1 MKYSQDIIDLLKEKF
16 SFLGD
21 DPQEYIRNMS
31 LQELELF
38 RTEVEDLR
46 HEYALL
52 EVGHKVLM
60 NGLYG
65 ACANAFFYFFNPN
78 LAADITG
85 ECREL
90 TKTMWKDLEHFFH
103 ETIWERK
110 DLWKEFDFELD
121 ESKHDWYRTTPV
133 SVYSDTDS
141 IKENSLLVVRYRNQ
155 ILKVSI
161 KDLFN
166 YNYKFTGVFNY
177 DCNDP
182 SKEITPGFADIE
194 VLNYTEEKG
203 VHFVPIK
210 YIMKHKVSKEQFKIK
225 TKSGREIIVT
235 GDHSCIVFKNG
246 KQIEIKAKDINKDT
260 DKILTVIHEN
270 KYIIEDIKSI
280 EQLENFDNE
289 EVYDI
294 EVDDDSHTF
303 IANDILVHN
312 SVYTTYG
319 NFFKCMTPKYQEK
332 YKDDRVK
339 VDWILNFNKKF
350 LDKQN
355 NQWCEELYNPRHG
368 QNVHEFELE
377 TVVRTQICVKKK
389 KYLKG
394 YAFVKGKYYDIPKV
408 SGTGIELVK
417 STTPKLSREILT
429 DLMNSLMFEYNEDK
443 KSEYIM
449 YFNHKL
455 AEYRK
460 QFYKAPVEDISQSVG
475 VGDYKKYIIDD
486 TNDLILGKQCPVSV
500 QAVARFN
507 YLAHKNGQ
515 DNLKFYSGKIKY
527 YNIMVGEKICY
538 FGYPAGELPEWAPPM
553 SKITQWQ
560 KNVIDPI
567 NRFLEVMN
575 IPKVNASNA
584 QQLMLF

>member
-1 MKYSQDIIDLLKEKF
+1 MEFSQDIVDLLQDKF
-16 SFLGD
+16 GKTYED
-21 DPQEYIRNMS
+21 IENMS
-31 LQELELF
+31 LDELKLF

-46 HEYALL
+46 HEYSLL
-52 EVGHKVLM
+52 ELGHKVLM

-65 ACANAFFYFFNPN
+65 ACANSHFYFFNPN

-121 ESKHDWYRTTPV
+121 ESKHSWYRATPV
-133 SVYSDTDS
+133 SIYSDTDS
-141 IKENSLLVVRYRNQ
+141 IKENSLILVKYRNQ
-155 ILKVSI
+155 ILRVSI

-177 DCNDP
+177 DPDDV
-182 SKEITPGFADIE
+182 SKEITPGFSDIE

-203 VHFVPIK
+203 IHFVPIK
-210 YIMKHKVSKEQFKIK
+210 YIMKHKVSKEQFKIN
-225 TKSGREIIVT
+225 TKSGKEIIVT
-235 GDHSCIVFKNG
+235 GDHSCIVFRNG
-246 KQIEIKAKDINKDT
+246 KQLEIKAKDINKDT
-260 DKILTVIHEN
+260 DKILTIIEHHEIEY
-270 KYIIEDIKSI
+270 KIEDIESI
-280 EQLENFDNE
+280 EQLDNFDNE

-319 NFFKCMTPKYQEK
+319 NLFKCMTPKYQEK
-332 YKDDRVK
+332 YSSPRSKI
-339 VDWILNFNKKF
+339 DWILNFNKKF

-355 NQWCEELYNPRHG
+355 NKWCEDLYNPRHG

-377 TVVRTQICVKKK
+377 TVSYSQICIKKK

-394 YAFVKGKYYDIPKV
+394 YAFVKGKFYDKPKV

-417 STTPKLSREILT
+417 STTPKLCREILE
-429 DLMNSLMFEYNEDK
+429 DLMNSLMFEYNEDNK
-443 KSEYIM
+443 QEYIL
-449 YFNHKL
+449 YFNNKL
-455 AEYRK
+455 QEYRK
-460 QFYKAPVEDISQSVG
+460 KFYNAPIEDISQSVN
-475 VGDYKKYIIDD
+475 VGDYTKYVIEDKD
-486 TNDLILGKQCPVSV
+486 DLIFEKQCPVSV
-500 QAVARFN
+500 HAIARFN
-507 YLAHKNGQ
+507 YLAHKNNE
-515 DNLKFYSGKIKY
+515 DNKKFYSGKIKY
-527 YNIMVGEKICY
+527 YNIKVGNNNGY
-538 FGYPAGELPEWAPPM
+538 FGFPAGELPEWAPQM
-553 SKITQWQ
+553 NKIVQWE
-560 KNVIDPI
+560 KTIIDPI

-575 IPKVNASNA
+575 IQKVNSSTS
-584 QQLMLF
+584 QQLTLF

>member
-103 ETIWERK
+103 EIIWERK

-133 SVYSDTDS
+133 SVYSDTD
-141 IKENSLLVVRYRNQ
+141 
-155 ILKVSI
+155 
-161 KDLFN
+161 
-166 YNYKFTGVFNY
+166 
-177 DCNDP
+177 
-182 SKEITPGFADIE
+182 
-194 VLNYTEEKG
+194 
-203 VHFVPIK
+203 
-210 YIMKHKVSKEQFKIK
+210 
-225 TKSGREIIVT
+225 
-235 GDHSCIVFKNG
+235 
-246 KQIEIKAKDINKDT
+246 
-260 DKILTVIHEN
+260 
-270 KYIIEDIKSI
+270 
-280 EQLENFDNE
+280 
-289 EVYDI
+289 
-294 EVDDDSHTF
+294 
-303 IANDILVHN
+303 